1 MAARALAAAMQA
13 AGKGMSFFSMAAYAF
28 PRRGGQRGFSA
39 PELMVVLAV
48 ASILLAVAV
57 PSLHGFIQSQRLMAA
72 ANEFQAAVS
81 LARSEAIRRGVR
93 VDLVPAKNGSDWS
106 QGWTVYIDRNGNR
119 KIDSGEQIMLA
130 HGPVSSGV
138 VIKAAFTDSKSQYL
152 AYGGNGRTRTN
163 ASSQVPQTGSW
174 LFTLDRHARRIVINF
189 VGRPRLCNP
198 AADATC

>member
-106 QGWTVYIDRNGNR
+106 HGLTDKNNRNGNR
-119 KIDSGEQIMLA
+119 KIESSKQNKQA
-130 HGPVSSGV
+130 QGPETTGV
-138 VIKAAFTDSKSQYL
+138 VIK
-152 AYGGNGRTRTN
+152 
-163 ASSQVPQTGSW
+163 
-174 LFTLDRHARRIVINF
+174 
-189 VGRPRLCNP
+189 
-198 AADATC
+198 